1 MAMDLAEL
9 LQQARYF
16 AKPAERGHSAKRTG
30 RAKAVSRCP
39 CEAMYID
46 AVQSRIEVRRVLR
59 VQVRRREVIRWMV
72 RIANC
77 FVWSAIIP
85 LAAAPLARLYTAE
98 NYDVSIQPDL
108 AKQRLPVRGTPRRSP
123 KKRDLEYN
131 IEIPL
136 VSSEMCR
143 GGIRSEYDERSFL
156 WSR

>member
-59 VQVRRREVIRWMV
+59 VQVRRREVIR
-72 RIANC
+72 